1 MSLKILFV
9 DELKGFYKSKVMIV
23 LWVGLPLLSLLFHY
37 IVPDTEGIPISSIV
51 AIILS
56 SIGGTLGSAMLSTSI
71 ASEKIRHVYDLFLIR
86 PVKRTSILLAK
97 FFSVYLCLI
106 IATGISLTL
115 GLILDQIFIG
125 NLPEFVLNQT
135 IESLTISIAAMAISC
150 SIGIFFG
157 IIVSSV
163 PVATILSVYIG
174 NQISAISILPTLF
187 LDFIDPIIFSL
198 LVGCIAAVLM
208 LTISSILFSRKQ
220 F

>member
-1 MSLKILFV
+1 MSFKILFA

-37 IVPDTEGIPISSIV
+37 IVPDTEEIPISSIV

-56 SIGGTLGSAMLSTSI
+56 SIGGTLASAMLSTSI
-71 ASEKIRHVYDLFLIR
+71 ASEKIRHVYDLYLIR
-86 PVKRTSILLAK
+86 PVKRANILLAK
-97 FFSVYLCLI
+97 YFSVYLCLI

-125 NLPEFVLNQT
+125 NLPEYLLNQT
-135 IESLTISIAAMAISC
+135 IESLTISMAAMAISC

-174 NQISAISILPTLF
+174 NQISAISILPTFF

-198 LVGCIAAVLM
+198 LVGSIAAVIM
-208 LTISSILFSRKQ
+208 LTVSSILFSRKQ

>member
-71 ASEKIRHVYDLFLIR
+71 ASEKMRHVYDLFLIR

-174 NQISAISILPTLF
+174 NQISAISILPTVF
-187 LDFIDPIIFSL
+187 LDFIDPIVFSL

-208 LTISSILFSRKQ
+208 LAISSILFSRKQ

>member
-135 IESLTISIAAMAISC
+135 IESLTISMAAMAISC

-198 LVGCIAAVLM
+198 LVGSIAAVIM
-208 LTISSILFSRKQ
+208 LTVSSILFSRKQ

>member
-56 SIGGTLGSAMLSTSI
+56 SIGGTLASAMLSTSI
-71 ASEKIRHVYDLFLIR
+71 ASEKMRHVYDLYLIR
-86 PVKRTSILLAK
+86 PVKRTNILLAK
-97 FFSVYLCLI
+97 YFSVYLCLI
-106 IATGISLTL
+106 IATGISLAL

-125 NLPEFVLNQT
+125 SLPEYVLNQT
-135 IESLTISIAAMAISC
+135 IESLTISMAAMAISC

-198 LVGCIAAVLM
+198 LVGSITAVIM
-208 LTISSILFSRKQ
+208 LTVSSILFSRKQ